1 MRAKVTDET
10 AKKWLRLGP
19 VSYGVNINP
28 NLVLS
33 QELDQEHVGEVFDAH
48 GQKCF
53 TFNRAID
60 LLQKCAEKKSIN
72 EEDKNEIDA
81 IVEEIRELEFMAQ
94 RGWKFN
100 ENPDFHNWWLDIP
113 GCECPRMDNFDYMG
127 TSSKIHTETCPWH
140 GWFTIDSKKDSKTLK
155 EF

>member
-1 MRAKVTDET
+1 MKAKVTDET
-10 AKKWLRLGP
+10 AKKWLEMEQVP
-19 VSYGVNINP
+19 YEVNINS
-28 NLVLS
+28 NLILS
-33 QELDQEHVGEVFDAH
+33 QELGQEDIGEIFNAH

-53 TFNRAID
+53 VYNKAFD
-60 LLQKCAEKKSIN
+60 LLQMCAEKKSIN
-72 EEDKNEIDA
+72 EEDKEEIDRIVNEIQ
-81 IVEEIRELEFMAQ
+81 ELEFMAQ

-127 TSSKIHTETCPWH
+127 TSRKIHTETCPWQ
-140 GWFTIDSKKDSKTLK
+140 GWFITDSKTLK